1 MNDRSLMTSVHD
13 DSTTLLPPGVEL
25 SAPKRRLYE
34 IAIELFGREG
44 YHAVSIRDIANALGQ
59 QPSAIYFHV
68 ESKQELLFELALLG
82 HQAHFDAVRDA
93 LMDAGADPHDQLRA
107 VVTAHV
113 NGHLIYPSMARLTN
127 RELRALSPEQLRTV
141 LTIRTGTEQIF
152 IDVLERGVRM
162 NAFNV
167 EDPWLCAKAIG
178 AMGVRL
184 PEWFGPESPRTP
196 EQIIEQYVELA
207 MKLVA

>member
-1 MNDRSLMTSVHD
+1 MSD
-13 DSTTLLPPGVEL
+13 
-25 SAPKRRLYE
+25 AKRRLYE
-34 IAIELFGREG
+34 TAMELFGREG

-113 NGHLIYPSMARLTN
+113 SGHLVYPSMARLTN
-127 RELRALSPEQLRTV
+127 RELRALPQDRLDTV
-141 LTIRTGTEQIF
+141 LTIRTQTEQIF

-162 NAFNV
+162 KKFNV
-167 EDPWLCAKAIG
+167 DDTWLCAKAIG
-178 AMGVRL
+178 AMGVRV
-184 PEWFGPESPRTP
+184 PEWFGPHTPRTAD
-196 EQIIEQYVELA
+196 EIITTYVELA
-207 MKLVA
+207 LKLVA

>member
-1 MNDRSLMTSVHD
+1 MATVD
-13 DSTTLLPPGVEL
+13 DTTASLLPPGVEL

-34 IAIELFGREG
+34 TAIELFGREG

-82 HQAHFDAVRDA
+82 HQAHFETIRNA
-93 LMDAGADPHDQLRA
+93 LLDAGSDPHDQLRA
-107 VVTAHV
+107 VVTGHV
-113 NGHLIYPSMARLTN
+113 VGHLTYPSMARLTN
-127 RELRALSPEQLRTV
+127 RELRALTPEQLREV
-141 LTIRTGTEQIF
+141 LTIRTATEQIF
-152 IDVLERGVRM
+152 IDVLDRGVRM

-167 EDPWLCAKAIG
+167 ADTWLCAKAIG
-178 AMGVRL
+178 AMGVRV
-184 PEWFGPESPRTP
+184 PEWFTSDTPRTA
-196 EQIIEQYVELA
+196 EQIVDNYVAYA